1 MRFDLLGPL
10 RIRIATGQEHTP
22 PIVIGERELGG
33 PRQRA
38 VLVALALHP
47 GTIVTTERLIDLVW
61 GGEPPSKP
69 PVTIR
74 SYVSNLRRALATGR
88 SAAGLEPGRAEP
100 LVTRNAG
107 YLLDVDSD
115 AVDAHRF
122 RRLANEARR
131 ALDEGDLSAALTR
144 AEEALALW
152 RVDVLS
158 LGPPGNRY
166 DGFASEV
173 IQLEAVRTLTSL
185 TRHEALLGLGRHTE
199 AIPLLEAA
207 AATDPLHD
215 RTRGLLMLALHRAGR
230 QTDALAVYRAGR
242 RTMVEQ
248 FGLEPV
254 AELQELERRILD
266 DDPSLRFV
274 PAHVYDQHAAVPGR
288 ADERAVLFT
297 AVEQT
302 LTASRFGPSMSN
314 VAVSNVA
321 VLRGEPGIG
330 KTTLAGEAAACGQ
343 RHGAVAVWGRCHE
356 GSAAAPLRPWAALL
370 EDLADHPSLAG
381 VDIISHD
388 EAVIA
393 RFVPAMFDDSASVL
407 EDVDRLTTF
416 DSVTRVLRRSSR
428 VAPLVCVFE
437 DLHWA
442 SPITINLIA
451 FAAAELAKER
461 VVFICTWR
469 DTEHL
474 SPDHIEQL
482 ASLSRAAGPHLVDLS
497 GIDAAAVMKLQQR
510 LFRSPLSEE
519 DARQL
524 VAQTNGNP
532 LFVTEMLRSRERTGL
547 LQPTSTI
554 RDMLRRRCAA
564 LPIDSAKTL
573 IVAALSPA
581 GFDEHLLVAATAT
594 DRTVVLEQLEHAVA
608 ARLIEDDPERPD
620 RFRFTHA
627 LIAESL
633 AASLSAASRA
643 DLHLKIA
650 EALEANG
657 APPQQLAHHFLGG
670 VRAGAGVRAA
680 DYARLAALEAM
691 SLHDHDAAGQLLEA
705 GLEALP
711 GGSEQALR
719 SDLLVDLAQVRKHQE
734 RALEAQSLCT
744 EAFGLARE
752 LGDPERMAIAALVYC
767 GWARP
772 TNAVLR
778 EMWMGYWCPAGPS
791 LDMLQQTVEALPT
804 DHWLWIP
811 VRSAIITQSFGDHE
825 DDAYCRTLA
834 TETTAA
840 ARSGGNPR
848 VLAGVLQNLH
858 FKFQRDDSLDVQ
870 SQRLDELLDIAS
882 RNGFVSTEVD
892 TRRSR
897 YVLALDRHAPDL
909 AEQEMSAARRAAA
922 ESADLL
928 PQVTAEV
935 ARISLELLRGN
946 LGQAEVNL
954 HAAFDRYAQLGP
966 AVLDQFGLQF
976 VTLRREQGNL
986 EEVEALLQWKLEG
999 YPGPAYGAPLAAI
1012 LAQLRRFEDAETL
1025 LDSFSPSEFLSYG
1038 EPVLQFI
1045 TPSFFAEAVYHLDDA
1060 ERAATLRPRL
1070 VPAINRTVSM
1080 FDGIAIFGSGAYY
1093 LGLLDLVIDDLD
1105 AAAEHLAAARKHH
1118 EQIGARPYLLRGLLA
1133 EVRLAR
1139 RRGLDPGDLLTR
1151 AGELAESLG
1160 MAWLLPDSQGFL
1172 NTRLAH

>member
-10 RIRIATGQEHTP
+10 RIRIDNAHDHTSAV
-22 PIVIGERELGG
+22 VIGEHELGG

-47 GTIVTTERLIDLVW
+47 GTILTTERLIDLVW
-61 GGEPPSKP
+61 GGDPPSKP
-69 PVTIR
+69 PITIR

-88 SAAGLEPGRAEP
+88 SAAGLEPGRTDA

-115 AVDAHRF
+115 AIDAHRF

-131 ALDEGDLSAALTR
+131 AFDDGDLSAALAR
-144 AEEALALW
+144 AEEAVALW

-173 IQLEAVRTLTSL
+173 SQLEAVRALASL

-207 AATDPLHD
+207 AAADPLHD

-230 QTDALAVYRAGR
+230 QTDALAVYQAGR

-254 AELQELERRILD
+254 AELQDLERRILD
-266 DDPSLRFV
+266 DDPSLHYV
-274 PAHVYDQHAAVPGR
+274 PAHVSDQHAAVPGR
-288 ADERAVLFT
+288 ADERAVLFAT
-297 AVEQT
+297 VEHT
-302 LTASRFGPSMSN
+302 LTASRFAPSMSN

-330 KTTLAGEAAACGQ
+330 KTTLAGEAAACGE

-356 GSAAAPLRPWAALL
+356 GSGAAPLRPWTALL
-370 EDLADHPSLAG
+370 EDLADHPSLADA
-381 VDIISHD
+381 DIVSHD
-388 EAVIA
+388 ETVLA
-393 RFVPAMFDDSASVL
+393 RFVPTMFDDSAAVL

-428 VAPLVCVFE
+428 VAPIVCVFE

-442 SPITINLIA
+442 SPIAINLIA

-461 VVFICTWR
+461 VVFLCTWR

-474 SPDHIEQL
+474 SPEHVEQL
-482 ASLSRAAGPHLVDLS
+482 AALSRAAGAHLVDLS
-497 GIDAAAVMKLQQR
+497 GIDAAAVMELQQR

-524 VAQTNGNP
+524 VIQTGGNP
-532 LFVTEMLRSRERTGL
+532 LFITEMLRSRERTGL
-547 LQPTSTI
+547 LQTTSTI

-564 LPIDSAKTL
+564 LPMDATKTL
-573 IVAALSPA
+573 TVAALSPA
-581 GFDEHLLVAATAT
+581 GFDERLLAAATAT

-608 ARLIEDDPERPD
+608 ARLIEDDPERPN

-627 LIAESL
+627 LIADSL
-633 AASLSAASRA
+633 TASLSAASRA

-650 EALEANG
+650 EALEADG
-657 APPQQLAHHFLGG
+657 APAQQLAHHFLGA
-670 VRAGAGVRAA
+670 VRAGAGIRAA
-680 DYARLAALEAM
+680 DYARRAALEAM
-691 SLHDHDAAGQLLEA
+691 SLHDHDAAGRLLEA

-711 GGSEQALR
+711 AHREQALR
-719 SDLLVDLAQVRKHQE
+719 SDLLVDLAQVRKNQE
-734 RALEAQSLCT
+734 RALEAQSLCI
-744 EAFGLARE
+744 EAFGLARD
-752 LGDPERMAIAALVYC
+752 LADAERMAIAALVYC

-791 LDMLQQTVEALPT
+791 LDMLQQTVAALPA

-825 DDAYCRTLA
+825 DDVYCRTLA
-834 TETTAA
+834 AETMAA
-840 ARSGGNPR
+840 ARAGGNPR
-848 VLAGVLQNLH
+848 VLASVLQNLH
-858 FKFQRDDSLDVQ
+858 FKFQRSDSLDVQ
-870 SQRLDELLDIAS
+870 SQRLDELLAIT
-882 RNGFVSTEVD
+882 RRHGFVSTEVD

-897 YVLALDRHAPDL
+897 YVLALDHHDPEL
-909 AEQEMSAARRAAA
+909 AEEEMAAGRRAAA
-922 ESADLL
+922 ESGDLL

-935 ARISLELLRGN
+935 GRISIDLLRGN
-946 LGQAEVNL
+946 LHQAETHL

-966 AVLDQFGLQF
+966 AALDQFGLQF
-976 VTLRREQGNL
+976 ATLRREQGNL
-986 EEVEALLQWKLEG
+986 KEVEALLRWRLEG
-999 YPGPAYGAPLAAI
+999 YPGPAYGAPLAAT
-1012 LAQLRRFEDAETL
+1012 LAQLRQFDDAKAV
-1025 LDSFSPSEFLSYG
+1025 LDSFSQSEFLSYG

-1045 TPSFFAEAVYHLDDA
+1045 TPAFFAEAAYHLDDA
-1060 ERAATLRPRL
+1060 ERARSLRPRL
-1070 VPAINRTVSM
+1070 VPAIHRTISM
-1080 FDGIAIFGSGAYY
+1080 FDGIATFGSGAYY
-1093 LGLLDLVIDDLD
+1093 LGLLDFVIGDLED
-1105 AAAEHLAAARKHH
+1105 ATEHLAMARLHH
-1118 EQIGARPYLLRGLLA
+1118 ERIGARPYLLRGLVA
-1133 EVRLAR
+1133 EARLAQC
-1139 RRGLDPGDLLTR
+1139 RGLDPSDLLVLAT
-1151 AGELAESLG
+1151 ELAGSLG

-1172 NTRLAH
+1172 NTPLAH